1 MALTAKFVATA
12 KPGRHLDADGL
23 YLNVSP
29 TGRKTWVLRFSSKG
43 RVTERSLGSGEF
55 VSLAE
60 AREKAFTMRKA
71 IRTGQP
77 IDKVKAQTFKEV
89 AEDVNAGAKLHRF
102 PEQKCI
108 NNADENGLEHGLF
121 SWASGLGRIVGRRVG
136 VVAA

>member
-89 AEDVNAGAKLHRF
+89 A
-102 PEQKCI
+102 
-108 NNADENGLEHGLF
+108 DELLANKARG
-121 SWASGLGRIVGRRVG
+121 
-136 VVAA
+136 